1 MLKSRHNWRE
11 RLVNRAHRRREKRE
25 KGTVRLSPFAR
36 AAYPLPLFAAGH
48 RPGTADG
55 PVPACIPEILL
66 IPAASIRPAFTSGQ
80 KRCAFYAIA
89 DRRIRV
95 CDIKVERVRGEV
107 QMQ

>member
-1 MLKSRHNWRE
+1 MLKSRPSWSE

-66 IPAASIRPAFTSGQ
+66 IPAASIRPAFTRGQ

-89 DRRIRV
+89 DRPTPV
-95 CDIKVERVRGEV
+95 YHIKRARVRSE
-107 QMQ
+107 